1 MAAGDTTA
9 MPSTEQ
15 GDKDSMHDRD
25 DDSTNAFAPQF
36 FEYLARRDFHPATP
50 EADHAGPWR
59 VVKLHGDGPPLYAC
73 YALGERAPRL
83 TFEAP
88 DLAYLA
94 AATLHVTD
102 RPHRFRWQREA
113 PGDGQPR
120 LHLLHDGQPVATA
133 RRQGDSLTQDL
144 TRLADLRVQPLALA
158 QFLLAIP
165 DEVLRRTG
173 EILMDML
180 RKAER

>member
-1 MAAGDTTA
+1 
-9 MPSTEQ
+9 
-15 GDKDSMHDRD
+15 MHERTDE
-25 DDSTNAFAPQF
+25 SSNAFAPHF
-36 FEYLARRDFHPATP
+36 FEHLAKRDFHPATP

-73 YALGERAPRL
+73 YALGERAPRM
-83 TFEAP
+83 TFDAP

-102 RPHRFRWQREA
+102 RPHRFRWHRDE
-113 PGDGQPR
+113 DGR
-120 LHLLHDGQPVATA
+120 LHLLHDGDPVATA
-133 RRQGDSLTQDL
+133 SRPGESLAQDL

-165 DEVLRRTG
+165 DEVLKRTG
-173 EILMDML
+173 EILMQRL
-180 RKAER
+180 RGSVHSL